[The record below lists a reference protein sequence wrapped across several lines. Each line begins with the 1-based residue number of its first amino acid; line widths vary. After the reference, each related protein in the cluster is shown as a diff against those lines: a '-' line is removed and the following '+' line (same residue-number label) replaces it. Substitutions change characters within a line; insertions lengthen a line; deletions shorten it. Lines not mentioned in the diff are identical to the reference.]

1 VIALAGV
8 AARRAPL
15 ALASLTLS
23 WDAGVHAVV
32 GTHDDGGPLLLA
44 LVAGAARLRAGT
56 VRVLD
61 GSPGDATVRRRIGWV
76 PLEPVLPEALRVREV
91 LELASSVRG
100 EAATDATAR
109 LAQLGV
115 ESLAPRLVRSL
126 AAEEARAVAMA
137 EALTSN
143 HVRVVLLEEPLVGV
157 DPRAAARLPEA
168 LRARARAGCAVLLA
182 TASLRDAGELADDH
196 VLLRGGAVVGRVG
209 SIAELS
215 AAGPDGV
222 RIRVVARD
230 PESLPALQAAV
241 ASESAVEAV
250 ARRDGV
256 VVARGRDAM
265 ALAAAVG
272 RAIVLSGVDVV
283 EMRIEPPT
291 FPPAFPQARGA
302 P

>member
-32 GTHDDGGPLLLA
+32 GTHDDGGPLLLE
-44 LVAGAARLRAGT
+44 LVAGASRVRAGT

-61 GSPGDATVRRRIGWV
+61 GSPIDLIVRRRIGWV
-76 PLEPVLPEALRVREV
+76 PLEPALPDALRVREV
-91 LELASSVRG
+91 LDLAAAVRG
-100 EAATDATAR
+100 ETAADATVR
-109 LAQLGV
+109 LAHLGV

-168 LRARARAGCAVLLA
+168 LRTRARAGCAILLA

-196 VLLRGGAVVGRVG
+196 VFLRGGAAAGRVG

-215 AAGPDGV
+215 AAAPDGV
-222 RIRVVARD
+222 RIRVVASD

-241 ASESAVEAV
+241 ASEAAVEAV
-250 ARRDGV
+250 ARRDGA
-256 VVARGRDAM
+256 VVARGREAT
-265 ALAAAVG
+265 ALAAAVS
-272 RAIVLSGVDVV
+272 RAVVVSGVDVV
-283 EMRIEPPT
+283 EMRIEPP
-291 FPPAFPQARGA
+291 ASSQARST